1 MLHDTLKANVKKI
14 TLMFELK
21 QLNESKIRDLKVLMS
36 PFKGDKGLYMDV
48 FDTEEQIKLTL
59 PSRKQ
64 RVEVSNELLLALE
77 ERNIHYRLN

>member
-1 MLHDTLKANVKKI
+1 
-14 TLMFELK
+14 LK
-21 QLNESKIRDLKVLMS
+21 QLNESKIRDLKALMS

-64 RVEVSNELLLALE
+64 RVEVSNKLLSALE
-77 ERNIHYRLN
+77 EQNIHYRLN